1 MNNLENDTILLLN
14 EGKLSE
20 NQLEKIFALKAIKA
34 NTRILDN
41 VLYFEKLVYVLNG
54 IKPNVWS
61 FEPVTI
67 LHLCKAFEFL
77 LKEYPDRTW
86 GREVTEYIAHIAFE
100 EGWHTLPTQLSFAQN
115 ALNALGNDVTL
126 DEEQIELQK
135 LKHQAVGMYLAEVAT

>member
-1 MNNLENDTILLLN
+1 MQDLDN
-14 EGKLSE
+14 ESIIIISNGKLSE
-20 NQLEKIFALKAIKA
+20 IELEKIFALKAIKA

-61 FEPVTI
+61 FEPVTV

-77 LKEYPDRTW
+77 HKEFPKRTW
-86 GREVTEYIAHIAFE
+86 NREVLEYIAHIAFE
-100 EGWHTLPTQLSFAQN
+100 EGWHTLPTQLAFAQN
-115 ALNALGNDVTL
+115 ALNILGNGVTL

-135 LKHQAVGMYLAEVAT
+135 LKHQAVGMYLQEV